1 MKFLPSPLVAPPP
14 SNRAFGRKLARL
26 IATMRKRKR
35 EFEAAHQAPK
45 PLPTNTS
52 KQLEIP

>member
-26 IATMRKRKR
+26 IATMRKRNR